1 MQGSGGLGAWSIE
14 ISEWMLLLLALGFVV
29 ALIGIVKLV
38 KLLWA
43 AIGRVSEI
51 SCVGHSMRRRYAPQT
66 EKPDA

>member
-38 KLLWA
+38 KLLWGA
-43 AIGRVSEI
+43 CQEF
-51 SCVGHSMRRRYAPQT
+51 CVWGIT
-66 EKPDA
+66 